1 VQIAETNESR
11 HSFSF
16 FNFIYIGNAK
26 SLTETERAQV
36 IAHERVHAK
45 QLHSFDI
52 LLLNII
58 GAFFWFNPVIRLY
71 KKIFVQLHEFEA
83 DARAVRT
90 DGVNEYCNLLAR
102 VALMSA
108 DIPMANYFNQS
119 LTLKRIEMIRT
130 IKRKFRKW
138 KIAFL
143 GAMMIGFFFLAACH
157 DQVIDDATALAKN
170 SSMPVDVPADV
181 QQTYDALKAKH
192 PDQKLLLVEVDDE
205 GKAKLKE
212 MQDVINSLDQNKI
225 TSINIIKPEA
235 KAGEPVRNFMIIQH
249 NEYVSAISER
259 SKSDEVYTIVEE
271 SASPVGG
278 MPALFDF
285 LGKNMKYPTKAA
297 QDQVEGVVMIEF
309 VVQPDGQITDA
320 VVKKGVEASLDAEA
334 LRVVQ
339 QLPAWNPGKN
349 EGVVVRQKMVLPISF
364 KLSAD
369 QKKKTSSLNNLF
381 LPFLLQKHEDKC

>member
-1 VQIAETNESR
+1 
-11 HSFSF
+11 
-16 FNFIYIGNAK
+16 
-26 SLTETERAQV
+26 
-36 IAHERVHAK
+36 
-45 QLHSFDI
+45 
-52 LLLNII
+52 
-58 GAFFWFNPVIRLY
+58 
-71 KKIFVQLHEFEA
+71 
-83 DARAVRT
+83 
-90 DGVNEYCNLLAR
+90 
-102 VALMSA
+102 
-108 DIPMANYFNQS
+108 
-119 LTLKRIEMIRT
+119 
-130 IKRKFRKW
+130 
-138 KIAFL
+138 
-143 GAMMIGFFFLAACH
+143 
-157 DQVIDDATALAKN
+157 
-170 SSMPVDVPADV
+170 
-181 QQTYDALKAKH
+181 
-192 PDQKLLLVEVDDE
+192 
-205 GKAKLKE
+205 
-212 MQDVINSLDQNKI
+212 
-225 TSINIIKPEA
+225 
-235 KAGEPVRNFMIIQH
+235 MIIQH